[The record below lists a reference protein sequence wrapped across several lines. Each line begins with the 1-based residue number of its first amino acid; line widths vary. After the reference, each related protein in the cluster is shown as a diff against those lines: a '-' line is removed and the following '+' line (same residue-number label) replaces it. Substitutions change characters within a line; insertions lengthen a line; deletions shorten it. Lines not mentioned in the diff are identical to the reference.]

1 MWNNF
6 SYDIKFDLVV
16 IFLCLGLAAIIGV
29 YLIAKTVYCAKRDCR
44 EIKVLQEPGEYSI
57 EPDKDGA
64 ASFVL
69 ILNGRAKKITLTKR
83 GE

>member
-1 MWNNF
+1 MWDSL

-16 IFLCLGLAAIIGV
+16 IFIGLGLAAIIGA
-29 YLIAKTVYCAKRDCR
+29 YLIVKSVYCAKRDCR

-57 EPDKDGA
+57 KLDEDGT

-69 ILNGRAKKITLTKR
+69 IVDGHAKKITLRR

>member
-1 MWNNF
+1 MWDSL

-16 IFLCLGLAAIIGV
+16 IFIGLGLAAIIGA
-29 YLIAKTVYCAKRDCR
+29 YLIAKSVYCAKRDCR

-57 EPDKDGA
+57 KLDEDGT

-69 ILNGRAKKITLTKR
+69 IVDGNAKKITLRR

>member
-1 MWNNF
+1 MWDSL

-16 IFLCLGLAAIIGV
+16 IFIGLGLAAIIGA
-29 YLIAKTVYCAKRDCR
+29 YLIAKSVYRAKRDRR

-57 EPDKDGA
+57 KLDEDGT

-69 ILNGRAKKITLTKR
+69 IVDGHAKKITLRR

>member
-1 MWNNF
+1 MWDSL

-16 IFLCLGLAAIIGV
+16 IFIGLGFAAIIGA
-29 YLIAKTVYCAKRDCR
+29 YLIAKSVYCAKRDCR

-57 EPDKDGA
+57 KLDEDGT

-69 ILNGRAKKITLTKR
+69 IVDGHAKKITLRR

>member
-1 MWNNF
+1 MWDSL

-16 IFLCLGLAAIIGV
+16 IFIGLGLAAIIGT
-29 YLIAKTVYCAKRDCR
+29 YLIAKSVYCAKRDCR

-57 EPDKDGA
+57 KLDEDGT

-69 ILNGRAKKITLTKR
+69 IVDGHAKKITLRR